1 MGRRKSKTKETW
13 MSILIERAVPTNKKL
28 YSSVKS
34 RIKKKFK
41 VWPSAYASGA
51 LVKAYKSAGGGY
63 RNESVT
69 IENPEYRLEVYK
81 TNECG
86 KIVELTFAIQE
97 GKDFL
102 GEAEYRGRKVS
113 LGKPFRTPDGPKKFS
128 VYVKN
133 PQGNIVKVNFGHR
146 GEGGQKTMK
155 IKKSNAVRRKS
166 FRARHKCH
174 TANDRTTPRYWS
186 CRFGWPSSGK
196 GAIDKT

>member
-1 MGRRKSKTKETW
+1 MSKP
-13 MSILIERAVPTNKKL
+13 IVIERSVPTNKKL

-41 VWPSAYASGA
+41 VWPSAYASAA
-51 LVKAYKSAGGGY
+51 LVKAYKAAGGGY

-69 IENPEYRLEVYK
+69 IQDPVYRLEGYT
-81 TNECG
+81 TNCEG
-86 KIVELTFAIQE
+86 KISELHFGIQE
-97 GKDFL
+97 RETEVL

-113 LGKPFRTPDGPKKFS
+113 LGKPFRTPSGPKKFS

-133 PQGNIVKVNFGHR
+133 PSGNIVKVNFGHK
-146 GEGGQKTMK
+146 GEGGKKTMK
-155 IKKSNAVRRKS
+155 IKKSNAARRKS
-166 FRARHKCH
+166 FRARHRCH
-174 TANDRTTPRYWS
+174 TAKDRTTPRYWS

>member
-1 MGRRKSKTKETW
+1 MSKPIVIEKS
-13 MSILIERAVPTNKKL
+13 VPTNKKL

-41 VWPSAYASGA
+41 VWPSAYASAA
-51 LVKAYKSAGGGY
+51 LVKAYKAAGGGY

-69 IENPEYRLEVYK
+69 IENPVYRLEAYT

-86 KIVELTFAIQE
+86 NITELHFGLQE
-97 GKDFL
+97 GGGELL

-133 PQGNIVKVNFGHR
+133 PQGNIVKVNFGHK
-146 GEGGQKTMK
+146 GEGGKKTMK
-155 IKKSNAVRRKS
+155 IKKSNAARRKS
-166 FRARHKCH
+166 FRARHRC
-174 TANDRTTPRYWS
+174 DTPGPRHKARYWS

>member
-1 MGRRKSKTKETW
+1 MSKS
-13 MSILIERAVPTNKKL
+13 IVIERAVPTNKKL

-41 VWPSAYASGA
+41 VWPSAYASAA
-51 LVKAYKSAGGGY
+51 LVKAYKAAGGGY

-69 IENPEYRLEVYK
+69 INNPVYRLEGYS
-81 TNECG
+81 TNSCG
-86 KIVELTFAIQE
+86 NIFELHFGLQE
-97 GKDFL
+97 SGTEVL

-113 LGKPFRTPDGPKKFS
+113 LGKPFRTAGGPKKFA

-133 PQGNIVKVNFGHR
+133 PKGNVVKVNFGHK
-146 GEGGQKTMK
+146 GSGGTKTMK
-155 IKKSNAVRRKS
+155 IKKSNAARRKS
-166 FRARHKCH
+166 FRARHRCH
-174 TANDRTTPRYWS
+174 SPGPRHKARYWS

>member
-1 MGRRKSKTKETW
+1 MKS
-13 MSILIERAVPTNKKL
+13 IVIESAVPTNKAL
-28 YSSVKS
+28 YSRIKS
-34 RIKKKFK
+34 RIKKKYK
-41 VWPSAYASGA
+41 VWPSAYGSAA
-51 LVKAYKSAGGGY
+51 LVKAYKAAGGGY
-63 RNESVT
+63 RNESVVL
-69 IENPEYRLEVYK
+69 ENPTYMLEGYK

-86 KIVELTFAIQE
+86 KITELHFSLQE
-97 GKDFL
+97 ANNELL

-113 LGKPFRTPDGPKKFS
+113 LGKPFRTPGGPKKFA

-133 PQGNIVKVNFGHR
+133 PNGNVVKVNFGHK
-146 GEGGQKTMK
+146 GEGGKKTMK
-155 IKKSNAVRRKS
+155 IKKSNAARRKS

>member
-1 MGRRKSKTKETW
+1 MDKA
-13 MSILIERAVPTNKKL
+13 IVIERAVPTNKSL

-41 VWPSAYASGA
+41 VWPSAYASAA
-51 LVKAYKSAGGGY
+51 LVKAYKAAGGGY
-63 RNESVT
+63 RNESIT
-69 IENPEYRLEVYK
+69 IENPEYRLESYK

-86 KIVELTFAIQE
+86 KIVELNFAIQE

-113 LGKPFRTPDGPKKFS
+113 LGKPFRTPSGPKKFS

-133 PQGNIVKVNFGHR
+133 PKGNVVKVNFGHL
-146 GEGGQKTMK
+146 GTGGKKTMK
-155 IKKSNAVRRKS
+155 IKKSDPQRRKS
-166 FRARHKCH
+166 FRARHRCD
-174 TANDRTTPRYWS
+174 TAKDRTTPRYWS
-186 CRFGWPSSGK
+186 CRFGWPKSGK